1 MGENQEEFAWLFRN
15 EYPAVVRTVALILGN
30 QRDAEDVTQEA
41 FLRLLAHWRRVSR
54 YERPGAWVRRV
65 AIRLAGRHHRARE
78 RTARLLQ
85 RLAPRS
91 EGVVTETG
99 PAMDDGLRAA
109 LLALPRAQR
118 AAVVLFYLEGVPVA
132 EIAGMLGCREATV
145 RVHLHRA
152 RAQLAVTVGE
162 VQDAHR

>member
-1 MGENQEEFAWLFRN
+1 MGEHQEEFTWLFRN
-15 EYPAVVRTVALILGN
+15 EYPAVVRTVALILGD

-78 RTARLLQ
+78 RAARVLQ
-85 RLAPRS
+85 RLVPRS
-91 EGVVTETG
+91 EEAAPDQGLD
-99 PAMDDGLRAA
+99 AGLRAA
-109 LLALPRAQR
+109 LLALPRARR
-118 AAVVLFYLEGVPVA
+118 AAAVLFYLEDIPVA
-132 EIAGMLGCREATV
+132 EIAGLLGCRESTV

-152 RAQLAVTVGE
+152 RTQLAAIVGE
-162 VQDAHR
+162 VEDAHR